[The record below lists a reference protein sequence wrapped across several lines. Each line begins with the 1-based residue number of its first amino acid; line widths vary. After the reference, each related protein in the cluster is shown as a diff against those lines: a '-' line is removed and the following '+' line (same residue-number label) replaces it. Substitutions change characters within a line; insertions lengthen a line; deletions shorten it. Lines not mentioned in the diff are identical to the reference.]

1 MRSCLIQLLITVA
14 VIFALLWFGLPF
26 GASWLATNALSAAG
40 FTGTDTKVTVSAN
53 LPPRILLGHADRIR
67 LTSTDASVS
76 GLYAATIDVTL
87 TDVELIDRTFTSVHG
102 ILTGVRVPA
111 PNGDPVTID
120 SVSLDGAGTAADA
133 TLTMSTGEMES
144 LATSQIESQTGAQA
158 KVKLAA
164 PNIVNM
170 TINGHS
176 APGRLAVRNGELL
189 LVPDSTALPT
199 VTLIAAGHGNPFTF
213 TSIVVSAGTV
223 TLGGTIDLQSLLGL

>member
-1 MRSCLIQLLITVA
+1 MRSCLIQLLIAVA

-133 TLTMSTGEMES
+133 TLTTSTAEMES

-164 PNIVNM
+164 PNIVTM

-189 LVPDSTALPT
+189 VVPDSTALPT
-199 VTLIAAGHGNPFTF
+199 VTLIGAGHGNPFTF
-213 TSIVVSAGTV
+213 TSIAVAAGTV